1 MIEEYNTHLCR
12 TCKERERD
20 LWLNDRQRTNEI
32 REVSFASRLSVMM
45 HLELLTFAS
54 FLITRF

>member
-1 MIEEYNTHLCR
+1 MIEEYNTYLCR